1 MPKPSNRLGRVESLT
16 PNKVL
21 GIITGFLIFYARA
34 SASMSSIVQF
44 CRRLTDKIDLL
55 NEWIGTTVSWLT
67 LIMVVITFA
76 IVMLRYAF
84 NYNSIAM
91 QESVSYMHALVFML
105 GAAYTLK
112 TGAHVRVDIFYQRLG
127 KSARAWIDCC
137 GVVLLLLPVSG
148 FILYSSWDY
157 VAESWKIFES
167 SSNSGG
173 LPGVFLIKSTIPLTA
188 CLLILQGISMF
199 LANLMIALGIDRS
212 DEPGSIE
219 TR

>member
-1 MPKPSNRLGRVESLT
+1 MPST
-16 PNKVL
+16 
-21 GIITGFLIFYARA
+21 
-34 SASMSSIVQF
+34 VQF
-44 CRRLTDKIDLL
+44 CRRLADIIDSL

-67 LIMVVITFA
+67 LIMVVVTFT

-127 KSARAWIDCC
+127 RTARAWIDCC

-173 LPGVFLIKSTIPLTA
+173 LPGVFLIKTTIPLTA

-219 TR
+219 TRDNG